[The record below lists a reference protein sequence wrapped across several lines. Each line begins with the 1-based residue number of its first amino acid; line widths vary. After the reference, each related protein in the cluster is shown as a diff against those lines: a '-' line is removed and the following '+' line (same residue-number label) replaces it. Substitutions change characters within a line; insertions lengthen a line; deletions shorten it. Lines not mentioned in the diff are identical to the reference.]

1 MRILIRGFTLFWL
14 LWSSSLAASPIEI
27 IDLKNRPAEEIL
39 PIVKPMLDSDGAIS
53 GSGFQLIIRTSP
65 ENLSQI
71 KRLINQIDS
80 SPNQLLISVFQ
91 GSQRELEESSQQ
103 IHAHYQDGKIHADVG
118 QPSQSSGTRIETRS
132 GGLTVGGSIQS
143 TRSKTSDHPIQQ
155 LRILE
160 GSAGYIETGQ
170 SIPYFSGRV
179 YRQHGHAIVETGTD
193 YKDINTGFY
202 VRPRLNGKRVI
213 LEINPYKE
221 SLNRSGAGIINTQ
234 SASTTVQGL
243 VGQWMEI
250 GGIENQSRSSGSS
263 IGRRHETRERQSS
276 RLWIKAELVN

>member
-1 MRILIRGFTLFWL
+1 MHMLIRGFTLLLL
-14 LWSSSLAASPIEI
+14 LWSSWLFASPIEI
-27 IDLKNRPAEEIL
+27 IDLKNRPAEEVL
-39 PIVKPMLDSDGAIS
+39 PIIKPMLDSDGAIS
-53 GSGFQLIIRTSP
+53 GSGFQLIIRTSS

-80 SPNQLLISVFQ
+80 APNQLLISVFQ
-91 GSQRELEESSQQ
+91 GSQRELEASSRE
-103 IHAHYQDGKIHADVG
+103 IHAHYQDRNIHADVG
-118 QPSQSSGTRIETRS
+118 QPGPSSGTRIETRS
-132 GGLTVGGSIQS
+132 GGLTVGGSIKS
-143 TRSKTSDHPIQQ
+143 TRTRTSDNPVQQ

-179 YRQHGHAIVETGTD
+179 YRQHGRAIVETGTD

-202 VRPRLNGKRVI
+202 VKPRINGKRVV

-221 SLNRSGAGIINTQ
+221 SLNRSGTGLIDTQ
-234 SASTTVQGL
+234 SASTTVTGL
-243 VGQWMEI
+243 VGKWIEI
-250 GGIENQSRSSGSS
+250 GGIDNQSRSSGGG
-263 IGRRHETRERQSS
+263 IGRHYETRERQSS